1 MRRVKIISDGTVEGT
16 KILDDAGNM
25 IGMVKRAEI
34 VIDAHQKTT
43 HARLEFLA
51 PELLI
56 SGVEV
61 DEEKSGAY
69 PRSPVV
75 RATYTE
81 IHPPSEIR
89 LTNGSVAKPVAAL
102 VHTSDLEIQQ
112 IAVIEDDGCFLQCI
126 RQPDGS
132 FKVSPWILPE
142 VAQTMDRLAQRVR
155 VRR

>member
-1 MRRVKIISDGTVEGT
+1 MRKVKIISDGTVEGT

-43 HARLEFLA
+43 HARLEFIA

-61 DEEKSGAY
+61 DEEKSAY
-69 PRSPVV
+69 PRSPIV

-102 VHTSDLEIQQ
+102 VHTSDLEMQQ

-155 VRR
+155 VRG